1 MRISGGGGSNIM
13 RRKRTGTKHVVRI
26 LTAVGGVYIARVQCS
41 SLGEGAA
48 VVSLGA
54 VVMEE
59 GVQVRVQVG

>member
-1 MRISGGGGSNIM
+1 M